1 MGVGSAGRVP
11 PQILAIDL
19 GTSGMKAALVA
30 ADGTVTGWAER
41 SVPLQV
47 LPGGGAEQDPLAWW
61 DALAEV
67 VADLGRAHPG
77 HLRAVDTVCSSTQ
90 GEGTIAVD
98 AAGRPLTRCISWLD
112 MRGAPHLRRQFGGVV
127 SYGGFSVRR
136 VVRWLRLTGGM
147 PSVTGKDPAAHM
159 LLVRD
164 TQPEIY
170 ARTATFLNVLDWINL
185 KLTGRTVAT
194 VDSILTSWV
203 TDNRRPSA
211 IRYSDALVA
220 GCGIDRDKLPPIV
233 ACTEVIGTLSPGAAA
248 HLGLPETVRVV
259 AGAIDNTAAAVG
271 AGTVRDNEPH
281 LYLGTSSWIAAHV
294 PRKKTDVFASIAS
307 VPCAVPDRYL
317 MTALQATAG
326 ANLTWL
332 RDKVV
337 EYDDPLVGAGH
348 VSRDEGSIFDAFD
361 KIIPTVPPGANGVLY
376 TPWLYG
382 ERAPVDDP
390 NLRAGFFNIS
400 LDTTRSDLLRAV
412 FEGVAL
418 NTRWLARA
426 VDRFIGSPVESM
438 VITGGGARSDSWCQ
452 IFADVLGIE
461 IRRDAQPVA
470 VNVRGAGWIGA
481 VGAGKISFDQIP
493 GLMRNDHVFE
503 PSSAAHTTYDEV
515 FEVYRDLHKRL
526 APVYKRL
533 HRSVQQKNPAA

>member
-1 MGVGSAGRVP
+1 MAAP

-41 SVPLQV
+41 AVPLRV
-47 LPGGGAEQDPLAWW
+47 LPGGGAEQDPMAWW
-61 DALAEV
+61 AALGEV
-67 VADLGRAHPG
+67 VAELGRGHPA
-77 HLRAVDTVCSSTQ
+77 HLRAVTTVCSSTQ

-98 AAGRPLTRCISWLD
+98 AAGEPLTACISWLD
-112 MRGAPHLRRQFGGVV
+112 MRGAGHLRRQFGGFPA
-127 SYGGFSVRR
+127 YEGIAVRR
-136 VVRWLRLTGGM
+136 IVRWLRLTGGM
-147 PSVTGKDPAAHM
+147 PSRTGKDPAAHM

-164 TQPEIY
+164 EMPDVYE
-170 ARTATFLNVLDWINL
+170 RTATFLNVLDWINL

-203 TDNRRPSA
+203 TDNRRIND
-211 IRYSDALVA
+211 IRYARSLVA
-220 GCGIDRDKLPPIV
+220 DSGIDPAKFPPIV
-233 ACTEVIGTLSPGAAA
+233 GCTEVIGTLSPAAA
-248 HLGLPETVRVV
+248 SFLGLPETVRVV

-294 PRKKTDVFASIAS
+294 RRKKTDVAAGIAS

-337 EYDDPLVGAGH
+337 EHDDPLIGAGH
-348 VSRDEGSIFDAFD
+348 VTTSVFEAFD
-361 KIIPTVPPGANGVLY
+361 KIIPMVPAGANGVLY

-390 NLRAGFFNIS
+390 HLRAAFLNIS
-400 LDTTRSDLLRAV
+400 LETTRSDLLRAV

-418 NTRWLARA
+418 NTRWLARS
-426 VDRFIGSPVESM
+426 VDRFLGAPVTSM
-438 VITGGGARSDSWCQ
+438 VITGGAARSDAWCQ

-461 IRRDAQPVA
+461 IRRDADPVA
-470 VNVRGAGWIGA
+470 VNARGAGWIGA
-481 VGAGKISFDQIP
+481 VGTGMITYADLP
-493 GLMRNDHVFE
+493 ALCRNDRVFS
-503 PSSAAHTTYDEV
+503 PAAGHQVYDEI
-515 FEVYRDLHKRL
+515 FDIYQDLHKRL
-526 APVYKRL
+526 APVYRRL
-533 HRSVQQKNPAA
+533 HRPSLR